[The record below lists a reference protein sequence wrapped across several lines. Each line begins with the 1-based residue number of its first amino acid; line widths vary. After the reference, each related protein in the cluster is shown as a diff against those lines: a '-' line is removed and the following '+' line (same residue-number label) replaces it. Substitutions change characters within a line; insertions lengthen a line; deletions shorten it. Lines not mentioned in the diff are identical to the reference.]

1 MDNIN
6 ELTSKANPYAD
17 NQSRRMPVFLNEIN
31 ADIRV
36 IQELIKRYNDSRDG
50 ILQQTLL
57 HEIEINY
64 QAIFDKYP
72 ANLMAYSAD
81 FKTEIED
88 KLFNALQAER
98 EKLNVSSAHPDD
110 SLSRIIESMPGEK
123 VARLMTILN
132 DGAQFNPDDFYDLY
146 TNADLEE
153 DYDRFQSFLN
163 HITEIK
169 FLGGVNSKNFQITY
183 PNGDSQVLKLEYRF
197 GQPAIIETHINNHL
211 PTGVLSPTHVKRQA
225 TFTYRDEIT
234 ARRGIKAVYRAVN
247 RSLLL
252 TDFCQGGDLK
262 YHGEQIKNPS
272 QKIESAL
279 DIYIQMASILTR
291 LTQSQCAFPDMKNTN
306 WLIDDKGLIK
316 IADTKSFLHIDEH
329 GQLDLS
335 IPQNKWSI
343 LITTEVLNPPEL
355 LAFNRNTLLSAD
367 KMHVYMLGKNL
378 FQYLTGCDYTD
389 LEKTTLP
396 FNKHSIFQ
404 TDEGKDL
411 QKLIKY
417 MIEVIPNQRITT
429 DLALIGLQGMQKH
442 RVEKEK
448 ALREDALMVTLDLKK
463 ETCLALLKKIRAH
476 HFGSKDIKMYE
487 FYRRTEQEINKFR
500 DIRHQP
506 NIDELETISQR
517 LKSMLEPENLAG
529 ITKLK
534 QYLTDF
540 RKSAAYY
547 LDFNNKYRQIKN
559 AILAIPVEERA
570 CIHQQGTGR
579 SAEMTKLDG
588 LLTKYCE
595 ASWLDSFYQTT
606 GTNALHPASSR
617 FKARLSSAAQDS
629 SLSQP
634 LPKK

>member
-1 MDNIN
+1 MENIN
-6 ELTSKANPYAD
+6 ELTSKVNLYAD
-17 NQSRRMPVFLNEIN
+17 SQSRRMPVFLDEIN

-36 IQELIKRYNDSRDG
+36 IQGLITRYNDPRDG
-50 ILQQTLL
+50 ILQQALL

-64 QAIFDKYP
+64 QAILDKYP
-72 ANLMAYSAD
+72 ASLMAYSAD

-88 KLFNALQAER
+88 KLFNAIQEER

-110 SLSRIIESMPGEK
+110 SLSRIIECMSGEK
-123 VARLMTILN
+123 MARLMTILN
-132 DGAQFNPDDFYDLY
+132 HGAQFKRDEFYNLY
-146 TNADLEE
+146 TNADLED
-153 DYDRFQSFLN
+153 DYDRFQLFLDS
-163 HITEIK
+163 ITEIK

-197 GQPAIIETHINNHL
+197 GQPAIIETHINTHL

-225 TFTYRDEIT
+225 TFTYDDTIS
-234 ARRGIKAVYRAVN
+234 ARHGTQTKYRAVN

-252 TDFCQGGDLK
+252 TDFCQGGDLQ
-262 YHGEQIKNPS
+262 YHGEQITNPS
-272 QKIESAL
+272 KKIESAL
-279 DIYIQMASILTR
+279 SIYIQMAKILKR
-291 LTQSQCAFPDMKNTN
+291 LTQNQCAFPDMKNTN
-306 WLIDDKGLIK
+306 WLIDDKGLLK
-316 IADTKSFLHIDEH
+316 IADTKSFLHIDGH
-329 GQLDLS
+329 GQLDFS
-335 IPQNKWSI
+335 IPQNKWST

-404 TDEGKDL
+404 TEEGKDL
-411 QKLIKY
+411 QKLIEY
-417 MIEVIPNQRITT
+417 MIQVMPSQRITT
-429 DLALIGLQGMQKH
+429 DFALIGLKGMQKY
-442 RVEKEK
+442 RIEKEK
-448 ALREDALMVTLDLKK
+448 ALREDALMVTLDSKK
-463 ETCLALLKKIRAH
+463 ETCLALLKQIRTH
-476 HFGSKDIKMYE
+476 HFGSKDMKMYE

-506 NIDELETISQR
+506 NIDELDTISQR
-517 LKSMLEPENLAG
+517 LKSMLDPDHLAG
-529 ITKLK
+529 ITTLK

-570 CIHQQGTGR
+570 EIHQKGTAR
-579 SAEMTKLDG
+579 SAEMTKLDE

-606 GTNALHPASSR
+606 GTRALHPASSR
-617 FKARLSSAAQDS
+617 FKAKLSSAAQDT
-629 SLSQP
+629 SLSKP
-634 LPKK
+634 MPKK